1 MKLKIK
7 HRLWIVNAGLFI
19 FLAFIYFLYSSLSGS
34 FEQITQSS
42 ENTIISSKK
51 MQTIISLTKAYIND
65 KSSKQEVIS
74 ALNKTDNNI
83 ALQFKTLEKSLNS
96 IENIKKENQDIEK
109 EILMLTNTSIQQSN
123 QYINKTAERLADA
136 NLQSK
141 VSVLERLVIIGANT
155 NNNVNYQIAHLFKDC
170 KAHPEKYPELN
181 NLLDNAIK
189 NATTDKEKLSN
200 TPFAQL
206 PIIALKSNQSIKIL
220 CEKYKSNQEN
230 LVSLSNDISTNI
242 ENAIQTISKN
252 TSVQLKNN
260 AEENRATIVMAVFIL
275 FGIIIM
281 ILIFNTQLSIIITRQ
296 LGGEPKEVSQIAR
309 SIANG
314 NLNIEFDQSRPEKS
328 TYKAMQDMTNS
339 ITSIINNIQHT
350 IAQLNNSSNQLA
362 STANEQAASA
372 EEVSSSMEQM
382 MANIEQ
388 NTENAIQTEKIATK
402 ANSEISLGHEN
413 VQQTVHSM
421 NEIVDNI
428 SIIEELA
435 EKTDLLAINAAI
447 EAARA
452 GEHGKGFA
460 VVAVEIRKLAERS
473 QNAAAQIN
481 EISKSSVGIAEK
493 TGKSM
498 SEVVPEI
505 EKTLR
510 LVQEI
515 SAASTEQNSG
525 VNQVNNALQQL
536 NVSNQSTASNADTL
550 QQHAQKLEEI
560 ISFFQMQQPGSN
572 WMNKNTV
579 PKAKTVPSKAKVKE
593 HSF

>member
-1 MKLKIK
+1 
-7 HRLWIVNAGLFI
+7 
-19 FLAFIYFLYSSLSGS
+19 
-34 FEQITQSS
+34 
-42 ENTIISSKK
+42 
-51 MQTIISLTKAYIND
+51 
-65 KSSKQEVIS
+65 
-74 ALNKTDNNI
+74 
-83 ALQFKTLEKSLNS
+83 
-96 IENIKKENQDIEK
+96 
-109 EILMLTNTSIQQSN
+109 
-123 QYINKTAERLADA
+123 
-136 NLQSK
+136 
-141 VSVLERLVIIGANT
+141 
-155 NNNVNYQIAHLFKDC
+155 
-170 KAHPEKYPELN
+170 
-181 NLLDNAIK
+181 
-189 NATTDKEKLSN
+189 
-200 TPFAQL
+200 
-206 PIIALKSNQSIKIL
+206 
-220 CEKYKSNQEN
+220 
-230 LVSLSNDISTNI
+230 
-242 ENAIQTISKN
+242 
-252 TSVQLKNN
+252 
-260 AEENRATIVMAVFIL
+260 MAVFIL